1 MGKWKKMSLYV
12 MTVFYILAGFNHFAN
27 PIFYKKIMP
36 PWLDWH
42 TTLIFISGALEI
54 IFGVLL
60 LPIKT
65 RQLAA
70 WGIIALLI
78 AVFPANV
85 QMMINF
91 RNEQNPYYWV
101 AVLRL
106 PLQLLLIGWAY
117 QFTKNKKI
125 K

>member
-1 MGKWKKMSLYV
+1 MEAFYV
-12 MTVFYILAGFNHFAN
+12 IAGINHFIN
-27 PIFYKKIMP
+27 PVFYKKIMP

-70 WGIIALLI
+70 WGIIVLLI

-85 QMMINF
+85 QMMVNF
-91 RNEQNPYYWV
+91 RNEQNPYLWI

-106 PLQLLLIGWAY
+106 PVQLLLIRWAY